1 MPAPEKEKTN
11 GRVGVRMFSLS
22 RSLLLLSRSLKL
34 WAADAKSGLP
44 GVLKIRGVYFFF
56 QLTIHDDNHY
66 AVIHFEL
73 ENIDAARALF
83 HEKQFRFF
91 DSLSLF

>member
-56 QLTIHDDNHY
+56 N
-66 AVIHFEL
+66 
-73 ENIDAARALF
+73 
-83 HEKQFRFF
+83 
-91 DSLSLF
+91 